1 LSKVI
6 NMQRKMLALAAAA
19 ACVTVLSAAGQN
31 QASSGQVEFRA
42 HDIEAKFPGGYA
54 VQAVD
59 INKDG
64 KLDVIGV
71 SQRVPEIAWYEN
83 PTWERHVIV
92 DGLAGVVNF
101 AASDL
106 DGDGIPE
113 LAYESAFA
121 MSPASSEGLVWLAKH
136 NGDPRQKWTTQQIDK
151 FPTSHHIAWADVD
164 GDGKKELIN
173 APLVGSK
180 SAAPTYDQ
188 DKAPLFFYRQGDW
201 KRETITN
208 DVNGIIH
215 RARQVAWDGN
225 RRDQLLVT
233 SFDGITLY
241 RASGRGGDLKWE
253 SQLLSP
259 GHNTDKAPRLG
270 ASDVGIGK
278 NNGKRFLAAV
288 EPWHGNEIVVYTD
301 RGGTWERRV
310 IFNTLTE
317 GHEVAVADLNG
328 DGRDDI
334 VAGDRNSKSPGVHVM
349 YAPADPN
356 GEWQHQLLDQG
367 TMAASGCVAAD
378 LNGDRRIDIV
388 CIGASTANLKW
399 YENVRPAAPTSAGP

>member
-1 LSKVI
+1 
-6 NMQRKMLALAAAA
+6 MQLKTLVLMAAAA
-19 ACVTVLSAAGQN
+19 SLNVVSMTGAPAPGQM
-31 QASSGQVEFRA
+31 EFRA
-42 HDIEAKFPGGYA
+42 HDIEPKFPGGYA

-59 INKDG
+59 VNNDG

-71 SQRVPEIAWYEN
+71 SQRVPEVAWYEN
-83 PTWERHVIV
+83 PAWERHVIA

-101 AASDL
+101 AAADL
-106 DGDGIPE
+106 DGDKIPE
-113 LAYESAFA
+113 IAFESAFA
-121 MSPASSEGLVWLAKH
+121 MSPASSEGLVWLARH
-136 NGDPRQKWTTQQIDK
+136 DGDPRRKWTTQQLDK
-151 FPTSHHIAWADVD
+151 FPTSHHIAWADID

-173 APLVGSK
+173 APLVGPK

-188 DKAPLFFYRQGDW
+188 DKAPIFFYRQGDW
-201 KRETITN
+201 KRQTITN

-215 RARQVAWDGN
+215 RTRPVAWDGN
-225 RRDQLLVT
+225 GRDQILAT

-241 RASGRGGDLKWE
+241 RASGRGDDVKWQA
-253 SQLLSP
+253 QLLSP

-270 ASDVGIGK
+270 TSDVGVGK
-278 NNGKRFLAAV
+278 MSGKRFMAAV
-288 EPWHGNEIVVYTD
+288 EPWHGNEIVVYSD
-301 RGGTWERRV
+301 RGGKWERRV

-334 VAGDRNSKSPGVHVM
+334 VAGDRNSRSPGVHVM
-349 YAPADPN
+349 YAPADPG

-399 YENVRPAAPTSAGP
+399 YENVGAPAPTSANR